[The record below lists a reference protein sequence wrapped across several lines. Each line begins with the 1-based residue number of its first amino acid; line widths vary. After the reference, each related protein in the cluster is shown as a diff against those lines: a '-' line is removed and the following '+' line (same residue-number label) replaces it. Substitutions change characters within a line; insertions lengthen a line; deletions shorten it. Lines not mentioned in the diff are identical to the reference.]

1 MNKNKLIAAICCLTI
16 AACNTPPSRISAIY
30 HGSDSYEKLDCK
42 KLGKQLAQI
51 DTLVNAQR
59 YQLQS
64 DANMDMGI
72 VAGSLILLPVGLFAL
87 AATGNG
93 TLKADYANNLG
104 KQAALKQVIDG
115 KECDN

>member
-1 MNKNKLIAAICCLTI
+1 MKHNQLIAAICCLSI
-16 AACNTPPSRISAIY
+16 AACNTPPSRIAATY
-30 HGSDSYEKLDCK
+30 QNSDSYEKLDCK
-42 KLGKQLAQI
+42 RLGKQLAQV

-64 DANMDMGI
+64 DANVDMGI
-72 VAGSLILLPVGLFAL
+72 VAGSIALLPLGLFAL

-115 KECDN
+115 KDCD